1 LNPVLRLSDLT
12 KTYRSGILGSR
23 NVSAIQGISLEIQ
36 AGEILAVLG
45 LNGSGKTTLTRCI
58 LDLVRPTS
66 GSSWLL
72 GISSSGSGWRGR
84 VGYLP
89 ERSAIPPG
97 IDPTEFLR
105 LVAGVKGCRREEEEI
120 TLWLDRLALAGPKQ
134 NVLSKGMGRRFYLA
148 AALLGQPE
156 LIFLDEPSDGLDPA
170 GRREVRLLLLE
181 AKERGASIV
190 LNSHLLSEVEH
201 LADRVAILKRGE
213 LVVEGRLSELTL
225 TEDGHRIVV
234 RGNGR
239 GEHGYGV
246 TTTCVSISGV
256 ETDRVV
262 EKLQREGFTVAE
274 VLPRR
279 LSLEE
284 VFDRY
289 AL

>member
-1 LNPVLRLSDLT
+1 MNPVLQLSGLT
-12 KTYRSGILGSR
+12 KVYRSGILGSKKTR
-23 NVSAIQGISLEIQ
+23 AIRGISLEIR

-45 LNGSGKTTLTRCI
+45 LNGSGKTTLTKCI

-66 GSSWLL
+66 GSSWLF
-72 GISSSGSGWRGR
+72 GISSSGSAWRGR

-89 ERSAIPPG
+89 ETSVMPAG
-97 IDPTEFLR
+97 IDPAKFLR
-105 LVAGVKGCRREEEEI
+105 LVAGVKGCRRGQGEI
-120 TLWLDRLALAGPKQ
+120 TFWLDRLALAERSQ
-134 NVLSKGMGRRFYLA
+134 SVLSKGMSRRVYLA
-148 AALLGQPE
+148 AALFAQPD

-170 GRREVRLLLLE
+170 GRREVRQLLLE
-181 AKERGASIV
+181 AKEMGASVV

-213 LVVEGRLSELTL
+213 LAVEGTLGELAL

-234 RGNGR
+234 RGSGR
-239 GEHGYGV
+239 GERGCGE
-246 TTTCVSISGV
+246 TTTYVSASGD
-256 ETDRVV
+256 ETDRML